1 MKPAPKARRTKKA
14 RTAPLSRKLIVTM
27 VADLAKRCHGQVV
40 AVDAMT
46 EVINCSHNNR
56 AISAIPTLKVL
67 HLALEVHLQRLWDI
81 KRLAELISERSPPP
95 NTN

>member
-1 MKPAPKARRTKKA
+1 MPAPKVRRTKKA
-14 RTAPLSRKLIVTM
+14 RTAAPLSRKMIVTM
-27 VADLAKRCHGQVV
+27 VADLAKRCAEQTSGVE
-40 AVDAMT
+40 AMT
-46 EVINCSHNNR
+46 EIIHCSRHNR
-56 AISAIPTLKVL
+56 AMSAIPTLKVL